1 MLKSAGGREGA
12 ASMASMASIAGGKK
26 RKREPSQ
33 QQTSKAQRI
42 DGIPADLTPVLLHA
56 VKATRKYMSKLGT
69 SAPSTTRSNASD
81 TQQQEGAYP
90 FRNNDNLYDDSND
103 VLARVAARSER
114 DRVRQEAAAS
124 SRGETPL
131 DQARIASE
139 DATRAFLNGVR
150 RNATVATS
158 SNIGR
163 SATGQARA
171 EAGEENGWSLRGQTT
186 TSKSGGST
194 SSVPVACLTFLW
206 NLVADSDNVKL
217 PTRRAA
223 LALAAEL
230 LQRSAEC
237 RSTFCTADRLREYI
251 DVVSSLGVERAT
263 TVHVGAASDD
273 ADLALKR
280 TMQREAAELLSELS
294 DRFGAH
300 YPRLTVAARYL
311 EEREGVAIQSSTA
324 RSVMSAPG
332 ESSEST
338 FTRNMEDLRRGRDL
352 AIKHG
357 EREYSRVRK
366 ILHRA
371 DACFEIL
378 VPRIHVG
385 SERPIAS
392 PDTGADSARTETE
405 KPAVGGTWSDE
416 EEEDDIDWEEGDID
430 YDGKIGN
437 HAVKNNDDLVEKGSY
452 DHKAAVERTL
462 AVMESSQGVEGGE
475 LEIDLGARSGEE
487 VVSADAAASATV
499 ARETLDRCVDLL
511 SAKHFPRLAF
521 WVNCLVSADGMMVQA
536 QQQVGN
542 SVAQSSLVV
551 MPSSLRKKRAQTLV
565 MVMGL
570 KSEVARTLASAARI
584 KNASRYEK
592 KGEATSPSVSPDTN
606 VSQASRSTGTN
617 NAVASNNSTGVG
629 VAPNT
634 ATSWQNALGIKSR
647 PKPGKNSAK
656 GRIAAKTK
664 QRRIR
669 AGAPMRK
676 SGVQIKLRKGI

>member
-12 ASMASMASIAGGKK
+12 AASAAAGKK
-26 RKREPSQ
+26 RKREQSQ

-56 VKATRKYMSKLGT
+56 VKATRKYLSKLGIGT
-69 SAPSTTRSNASD
+69 APSMNCASD
-81 TQQQEGAYP
+81 IDQRLQLRQEEAA
-90 FRNNDNLYDDSND
+90 FRNNDILNDDDND

-114 DRVRQEAAAS
+114 DRIRQEAAAA

-139 DATRAFLNGVR
+139 DATRAFLNAVKR
-150 RNATVATS
+150 DAVATS
-158 SNIGR
+158 NISR
-163 SATGQARA
+163 SATGQARV
-171 EAGEENGWSLRGQTT
+171 AGEENGWSLRGQTT
-186 TSKSGGST
+186 TSKSGGSRL
-194 SSVPVACLTFLW
+194 SVPVACLTFLW
-206 NLVADSDNVKL
+206 NLVADAANVKL

-237 RSTFCTADRLREYI
+237 RSAFCTANRLREYI
-251 DVVSSLGVERAT
+251 DVVSSLGAERAT
-263 TVHVGAASDD
+263 NVSPASDD
-273 ADLALKR
+273 AVLALKR

-311 EEREGVAIQSSTA
+311 EEREGVVVQSSTA
-324 RSVMSAPG
+324 PSVAPAPG
-332 ESSEST
+332 ESSGST
-338 FTRNMEDLRRGRDL
+338 FTGNMEDLRRGRDL

-378 VPRIHVG
+378 VPRIHLG

-392 PDTGADSARTETE
+392 PDTGADSARKETE
-405 KPAVGGTWSDE
+405 KPVVGGNWSDE
-416 EEEDDIDWEEGDID
+416 EEEDDIDWEEGDVD
-430 YDGKIGN
+430 YEGRSEN
-437 HAVKNNDDLVEKGSY
+437 HAVKNNDDLAEKGSY
-452 DHKAAVERTL
+452 DHEAAVERTL
-462 AVMESSQGVEGGE
+462 AVMERSQGVEGGE
-475 LEIDLGARSGEE
+475 LEIDLGAKRGEE

-499 ARETLDRCVDLL
+499 ARATLDRCVDLL
-511 SAKHFPRLAF
+511 STRHFPRLAF
-521 WVNCLVSADGMMVQA
+521 WVNCLVTADGMMVQS
-536 QQQVGN
+536 QQHVGN
-542 SVAQSSLVV
+542 SVGQSSLVV
-551 MPSSLRKKRAQTLV
+551 MPSSLRKKRAQTLEL
-565 MVMGL
+565 VMGL
-570 KSEVARTLASAARI
+570 KGEVARTLTSAARI
-584 KNASRYEK
+584 NSASRYTKES
-592 KGEATSPSVSPDTN
+592 EATSPCVSPDTN
-606 VSQASRSTGTN
+606 VSQASRSTGTT
-617 NAVASNNSTGVG
+617 NAVASNNTINSTGVG
-629 VAPNT
+629 VATNT
-634 ATSWQNALGIKSR
+634 ATSWQNALGIKAR
-647 PKPGKNSAK
+647 PKPGKKSAK

-669 AGAPMRK
+669 AGTPMRK